1 MAEKD
6 VLDVVKNER
15 SAIDRFKNQSLLR
28 KQFGEEGLKVYS
40 LIGEKHTVGDIIS
53 SAGISEERLV
63 EILEF
68 MDENG
73 MIAVGASPAP
83 EKEEAGE
90 GAEEA
95 GEKEEEVGGKEA
107 EAREVEGE
115 AEDGAG
121 VEEAPLPRKGVR
133 KPSVE
138 EVSGG
143 EKAGEWSAPQKP
155 AGKKPVGGSSLLDG
169 GERVEAREAP
179 RGSSLSPFEKII
191 FDKFGA
197 TGLSVYKLID
207 GERTAEE
214 ILNETGVSE
223 VRLVEILEFME
234 KQGIIKLEKPKE
246 EVVESV
252 APSFEAEERALVE
265 LPEPLLEEEEAPPAK
280 VEEKIDF
287 DEAVPI
293 DVPIKQ
299 SMGVIQKITLEAD
312 LTRKFG
318 GSARKVYNAIDN
330 RKDTVSLVVETGV
343 SFDSMDEVLAY
354 LGQKGAALF
363 ATLSQDDVQERY
375 GKDGLRVYDKYGRE
389 GVLLYEF
396 IGRASSLREIVARS
410 QLPPER
416 AVEIF
421 IHIHQVLGL
430 EVPLDKTALY
440 RELGIFKKS

>member
-40 LIGEKHTVGDIIS
+40 LLGEKHTVGDIIS
-53 SAGISEERLV
+53 AAGISEERLV

-68 MDENG
+68 MDENS
-73 MIAVGASPAP
+73 MIAVGAPSSP
-83 EKEEAGE
+83 EKGESSVEEAGE
-90 GAEEA
+90 E
-95 GEKEEEVGGKEA
+95 EKEEVA
-107 EAREVEGE
+107 EGS
-115 AEDGAG
+115 
-121 VEEAPLPRKGVR
+121 VEEETEEVAAPLRKSSRG

-138 EVSGG
+138 EKSKKPVEEVEG
-143 EKAGEWSAPQKP
+143 EEKGGEWSAPEKP
-155 AGKKPVGGSSLLDG
+155 FGGRKPKEGKTGFEAGEAEVEKPVAS
-169 GERVEAREAP
+169 RNQ
-179 RGSSLSPFEKII
+179 SLSPFEKII

-246 EVVESV
+246 EVVESA
-252 APSFEAEERALVE
+252 APAFADEERALVD

-287 DEAVPI
+287 DEAIPI

-318 GSARKVYNAIDN
+318 GTARKVYNAIDN

-396 IGRASSLREIVARS
+396 IGKANSLREIVARS

-440 RELGIFKKS
+440 RELGIFKK